1 MAGPSSKVSA
11 GGWTIAGA
19 EELILSLPGVVSVR
33 VVAKPG
39 GEVEEVHVLTT
50 EEVSAKQ
57 TVRNIESA
65 LLARFHLTIDH
76 RKVSVAQTAGH
87 KKEEPR
93 QPARPPV
100 QAVPK
105 RSSTPTPSPAFVGAE
120 PRILFAGLQAESR
133 RSQQIS
139 FRVELDWRG
148 ARFKGEATGADVAR
162 ARLETVTTATL
173 RAIEAAITDDV
184 AGELV
189 LGLDGVKTVDAFER
203 RYALVAVHALAGG
216 QVTALTGSALI
227 EESADKALILATL
240 QATDRWVRGL
250 TR

>member
-1 MAGPSSKVSA
+1 MAGPSSKQSI

-19 EELILSLPGVVSVR
+19 EELLLSLPGVVSVR
-33 VVAKPG
+33 LVAKPG

-50 EEVSAKQ
+50 EEVPAKQ

-65 LLARFHLTIDH
+65 LLARYHLTIDH
-76 RKVSVAQTAGH
+76 RKVSVAQTAGQ
-87 KKEEPR
+87 KKEPKP

-105 RSSTPTPSPAFVGAE
+105 RAPTPSSVPAPASE
-120 PRILFAGLQAESR
+120 PRILFAGFQVESR
-133 RSQQIS
+133 RSQQIY

-148 ARFKGEATGADVAR
+148 NRYKGESTGTDVTR

-173 RAIEAAITDDV
+173 RAIEAAVAKDV
-184 AGELV
+184 GGELV

-203 RYALVAVHALAGG
+203 RYALVAVHALGG
-216 QVTALTGSALI
+216 GHVTALSGSALI
-227 EESADKALILATL
+227 EDSPDKAVILATL
-240 QATDRWVRGL
+240 QATDRWVRGQV
-250 TR
+250 R